1 MFTRMFHLKR
11 PWGGLLLCAAMVFPA
26 VLLAQNDTAVLSG
39 RVVDP
44 SGLSVLGAHVRLTRQ
59 STGATRETL
68 STSDGAYRLELIE
81 PGDYALSV
89 AAEGFKTQEYK
100 PIHLQVAQASQLNV
114 TLAIGVV
121 SEHVSV
127 SETVSVLDAVS
138 VAQGTVV
145 GEEKIKALPL
155 NGRQFLQL
163 ALLSPG
169 VNSGGMAV
177 QQNAVRQGEVA
188 GLSVA
193 GSRTNDSAYLLDGV
207 INTDPDYN
215 ALSYVPI
222 VDTISEF
229 RVQVAQY
236 SAEYGRASG
245 GQVNVLTQS
254 GTNTWHAAG
263 WEFLRNNDLDA
274 RPFNLTTQSNVPK
287 FQRNQ
292 YGGLVGGAV
301 VKNKLFGFFS
311 YEALKT
317 RQAAANLTTVSV
329 PDALQRAGNFS
340 EEAGTTTIYDPTT
353 LNAGQRTPFPGNIIP
368 ATRIDPSVSTAMQV
382 LPQPNVAGGFYINS
396 SDVQVQNYGNYS
408 ARFDFQAMDTLKVFG
423 RYSGS
428 QENASLPVGLPLR
441 ANLDNATPQNVA
453 LGATKVISDS
463 KVNDLRLG
471 FSRLNFLFGLPELSF
486 SVNGQP
492 EQLPNFIVGQ
502 MNFGG
507 AGPYAGAG
515 QGGIGHARDNVYQIW
530 DVFAWQHGRHAL
542 SFGAEYDKTQ
552 YVRYEYADPLGS
564 LTFTKGYTNATGA
577 APKTGDLSGDA
588 TATALLGLPS
598 TAVRTVGPNRMD
610 GRQTNTAVFA
620 QDDVRLSPSL
630 TLNAGLRWEVNP
642 PMSDSRYQMSSIDYA
657 SAPPPVAIFN
667 AGLQGI
673 YSPKLFV
680 CGKDGYPAGCAYTN
694 WRNFSPRVGLAWSV
708 NDKTVI
714 RVGGGIYYGTQDA
727 NTLLKM
733 AQSLPTTYNQTLTF
747 NAYVPQNPNLNVFGP
762 AIVGSQAI
770 QAASIDPHQGTPYS
784 PQWSFNIQRSL
795 KENMVLE
802 VGYLGTGGIHLE
814 QNVQLNNGL
823 PGTAVKR
830 PYYGLTLVPA
840 VQAQL
845 AFPMSSTIVPVS
857 TINYFPHS
865 AQSNYHALTA
875 RLERRFHAGF
885 SLLNSFTWSK
895 AISNA
900 PQYRNA
906 GGITGS
912 ENSPPQNSF
921 DLAAERSLAY
931 FNTKFRSV
939 TSVVYDLPFGKGHHM
954 FAQGLGRT
962 VLGGWQLSGIIQL
975 QSGFPFTINYKG
987 DPINIGGGSGGIL
1000 TRPNYVLNANGSP
1013 VDPNLS
1019 SGQRSTA
1026 SWFNTGAFV
1035 QPINQFGAVGRN
1047 TMQGPG
1053 LGNIDT
1059 TIARTFHIYEKL
1071 NLQFRVEVFNIANHS
1086 NYNLIGRI
1094 VNDPTFG
1101 IVQNQLPPR
1110 QIQVGFKAEF

>member
-610 GRQTNTAVFA
+610 GRQTNAAVFV
-620 QDDVRLSPSL
+620 QDDIRLTPSL
-630 TLNAGLRWEVNP
+630 TLNAGLRYEVSP
-642 PMSDSRYQMSSIDYA
+642 PMSDDRYQMSSIDYG
-657 SAPPPVAIFN
+657 SAPPPMAIF
-667 AGLQGI
+667 AYGLQGI

-694 WRNFSPRVGLAWSV
+694 WRNFSPRLGLAWSV
-708 NDKTVI
+708 DSKTVI
-714 RVGGGIYYGTQDA
+714 RVGGGIYYGTQDG

-921 DLAAERSLAY
+921 DLSAERSLAY
-931 FNTKFRSV
+931 FNLKFRFVS
-939 TSVVYDLPFGKGHHM
+939 TGVYDLPFGKGHKL
-954 FAQGLGRT
+954 AGNGLGAT
-962 VLGGWQLSGIIQL
+962 VLGGWHLSGILQL